1 MNTYMEGISDSTN
14 NLFTKSELSGLRMDF
29 MLLYGI
35 LAGLKA
41 AGEKFG
47 KIDAKTKKYLDDGNT
62 KVNRYYCDVSP
73 FNRMGEDAIYILK
86 VK

>member
-1 MNTYMEGISDSTN
+1 MKEKHGLYQHGNIKIKNRKFRTS
-14 NLFTKSELSGLRMDF
+14 LSLDKKIVKKRP
-29 MLLYGI
+29 LLK
-35 LAGLKA
+35 LLKFS
-41 AGEKFG
+41 K